1 MRHDLKHFHFYEL
14 ECETMAYDWGRS
26 GPDALLHQLAAARG
40 GASDP
45 RTPAAELW
53 MGAHR
58 KAPARLPQHQ
68 ARSLADLIAEDPEHF
83 LGAEL
88 SQRGV
93 TALPFL
99 FKVLDAAEPLSI
111 QAHPDKALAEQ
122 LHARDPANYP
132 DDNHKPELAIC
143 LNGMTALCGFRPV
156 REIEEFLRTRPEL
169 PGLTSASG
177 EIYEG
182 DAAYRA
188 GGDDGSPAARA
199 WMKERYGRLMRSS
212 PHEIQEAV
220 RSLRLRAETL
230 WEESELPETER
241 LFLKLVQRFGERDPG
256 LFCVYFLNYIE
267 LAPGEALFLGPNE
280 PHAYLSGAIL
290 ECMAASD
297 NVVRAGLT
305 PKFVDV
311 DALIEMLH
319 YGSGRPRILHPEP
332 IAQGVA
338 RYRTPAREFEVRR
351 LDLSQPLRLAGVARP
366 AILIDLEHAF
376 RLEVADSDAV
386 LDGADVLRGA
396 PVLLP
401 GDLAG
406 RGLEVRLSA
415 RQAHSLY
422 LATISPEF

>member
-26 GPDALLHQLAAARG
+26 GPEALLHQLAVARG
-40 GASDP
+40 AASKAE
-45 RTPAAELW
+45 TPAAELW
-53 MGAHR
+53 MGAHP
-58 KAPARLPQHQ
+58 KAPARLPQRQ
-68 ARSLADLIAEDPEHF
+68 ARSLADLIAEDPVHF
-83 LGAEL
+83 LGPEL

-93 TALPFL
+93 TSLPFL

-111 QAHPDKALAEQ
+111 QAHPDKALAEL

-169 PGLTSASG
+169 RGLTSASG
-177 EIYEG
+177 AIYEG
-182 DAAYRA
+182 DRAYRA
-188 GGDDGSPAARA
+188 GGEDGSPAARA
-199 WMKERYGRLMRSS
+199 WIKERYGRLMRSS

-220 RSLRLRAETL
+220 RSLRLRVETL
-230 WEESELPETER
+230 WEESELPEAER
-241 LFLKLVQRFGERDPG
+241 LFLRLVRRFGERDPG

-305 PKFVDV
+305 TKFVDV
-311 DALIEMLH
+311 ETLVEMLH
-319 YGSGRPRILHPEP
+319 YGSGRPRSLHPEP
-332 IAQGVA
+332 IAQGVS

-351 LDLSQPLRLAGVARP
+351 LDLSQPLRLAGVSRP
-366 AILIDLEHAF
+366 AILIGLDDGF
-376 RLEVADSDAV
+376 RLEAADADAV
-386 LDGADVLRGA
+386 LDGADVPRGA

-401 GDLAG
+401 GDLAS

-415 RQAHSLY
+415 RQPHTLY